1 MPELMMLDNTAGLVI
16 TGISLA
22 IFVLML
28 VSLGTGRG
36 RGGGLPGM

>member
-1 MPELMMLDNTAGLVI
+1 MPESIMLDTTAGLVI

-22 IFVLML
+22 ILVLML
-28 VSLGTGRG
+28 VSLGSGRR